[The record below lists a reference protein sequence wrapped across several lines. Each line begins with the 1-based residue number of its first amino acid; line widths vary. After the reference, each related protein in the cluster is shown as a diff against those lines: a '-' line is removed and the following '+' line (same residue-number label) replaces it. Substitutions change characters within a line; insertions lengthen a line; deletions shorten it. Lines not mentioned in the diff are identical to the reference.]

1 MIFNVVCQA
10 VGTEDP
16 QSQQCEGKMLTRS
29 RSSRLELLESPSNA
43 SRSYPDLP
51 HRSQRLQSLAELL
64 RFERPRSHP
73 RSTLGHVEIDSRCR
87 GEQRDTAKR
96 ETTRVCLS
104 ICLVCLS
111 SAFVIPSRSPSN
123 PLLNLTLRIPIQST
137 KQIVS
142 HTLGKPRPGDHAQ
155 NKAICRQDSTDWLKG
170 WWVRTEK

>member
-96 ETTRVCLS
+96 ETTRVCPS
-104 ICLVCLS
+104 ICLSVCPRHS
-111 SAFVIPSRSPSN
+111 SSHPAHRAIHSSTSPFESPFNQPNRSYHTRSASPGPAIMHKTKRSAA
-123 PLLNLTLRIPIQST
+123 RI
-137 KQIVS
+137 
-142 HTLGKPRPGDHAQ
+142 AQ
-155 NKAICRQDSTDWLKG
+155 TG
-170 WWVRTEK
+170 